1 MDSKVVLLVLLLI
14 GTCLGTTYCAISGR
28 EVPHNCLARGPYGGQ
43 YKCYVIIDYYSER
56 FECYSLNVPY
66 NFFERFENGDFV
78 HDPMPGQPSQPILM
92 RDPPQELMMVGE
104 PIQEP
109 TQEPSQEKSAGDH

>member
-14 GTCLGTTYCAISGR
+14 GTCLGTTYVQPQFPRSK

-78 HDPMPGQPSQPILM
+78 HDPMP
-92 RDPPQELMMVGE
+92 ELMMVGE